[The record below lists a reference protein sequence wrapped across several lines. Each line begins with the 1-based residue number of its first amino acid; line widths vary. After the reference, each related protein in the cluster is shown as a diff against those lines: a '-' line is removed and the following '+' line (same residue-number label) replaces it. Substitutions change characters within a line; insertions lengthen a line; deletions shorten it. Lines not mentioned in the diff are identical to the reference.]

1 MKILSWLLI
10 SVAVVL
16 AFSSSTASASNPIVC
31 SLCEFGVQFVDSF
44 VKLNYNETQ
53 IIGIA
58 ETLCAAASGDIKRD
72 CDYAFQTYLPIVI
85 KDLQNGMSAQAT
97 CAQGGMCDPP
107 AGIAVEEAEETQ
119 PITALR
125 YN

>member
-16 AFSSSTASASNPIVC
+16 AFSSSASAVNPIVC
-31 SLCEFGVQFVDSF
+31 SFCEFGVKFVDGF
-44 VKLNYNETQ
+44 VQLNYNQTQ

-58 ETLCAAASGDIKRD
+58 ETLCAAATPEIKRD

-85 KDLQNGMSAQAT
+85 KDLLSGMSALAI

-107 AGIAVEEAEETQ
+107 AGGDVEVEETQ
-119 PITALR
+119 PLSGIR